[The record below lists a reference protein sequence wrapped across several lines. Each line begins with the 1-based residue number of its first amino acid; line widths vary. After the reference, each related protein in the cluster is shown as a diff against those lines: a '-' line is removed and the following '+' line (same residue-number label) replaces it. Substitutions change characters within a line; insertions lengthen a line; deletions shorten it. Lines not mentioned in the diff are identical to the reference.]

1 MTIDVLP
8 TEILVK
14 ILCKVKKCDHLSDT
28 KDFTSA
34 LTVSRRWSE
43 CASSAIWR
51 DVVLTSA
58 ISIDRFSGAL
68 SSLTATRVQC
78 LVIMI
83 TAEPTHP
90 DDEYVRILDQKYPR
104 VPWASAATKALS
116 ASLAQ
121 LADSLPDLS
130 SLRSFSL
137 SVRTQHGESRPFGF
151 LLDRK
156 DLSSIL
162 RQLPSSL
169 EDLELDTAGTERAAS
184 DADACHLCA
193 DIQKL
198 LLRLRHVRL
207 RLGMIC
213 RAMFPITDIGSGCE
227 GIDAQS
233 TEPVAVPPKLTSL
246 LINLHQLQDPSLCP
260 KDDAQ
265 PPPMPPQR
273 PTWLEQVPP
282 DARAHIAQIAQT
294 ALTLDKFPALVE
306 ARIID
311 GVLGEPGFCPAI
323 VDKHMMDNISYVSPH
338 SPVAGDGTQMLR
350 LRDAAGQDH
359 EHFGYGKFLAL
370 RVEGPS
376 WVETTEGFRFSRSF
390 SETAVAKERGYVYK
404 DIEMYE
410 GREEFLKRHR
420 AKPEFWFREK
430 KHGRWLIN
438 PAVVDGVGVVK
449 GGEIEPPLRDSEAH
463 DSDEEDY
470 FEDENDE

>member
-1 MTIDVLP
+1 MLP

-14 ILCKVKKCDHLSDT
+14 ILCKVKKCNHLSDT

-68 SSLTATRVQC
+68 SSLTARRVQC
-78 LVIMI
+78 LVIII

-90 DDEYVRILDQKYPR
+90 DDEYVRILNHKYPR

-227 GIDAQS
+227 GIDAQN
-233 TEPVAVPPKLTSL
+233 TKPVAVPPKLTSL

-260 KDDAQ
+260 KNDAQ

-273 PTWLEQVPP
+273 PTWLEQVPS

-311 GVLGEPGFCPAI
+311 GVLGEPGFCPAV
-323 VDKHMMDNISYVSPH
+323 VDKHMMRRTTSKMRMRSDLAGERQAVNSYDTVLVLLSQWKLYHRP
-338 SPVAGDGTQMLR
+338 SIFVGR
-350 LRDAAGQDH
+350 LLQSL
-359 EHFGYGKFLAL
+359 FGYQL
-370 RVEGPS
+370 RN
-376 WVETTEGFRFSRSF
+376 W
-390 SETAVAKERGYVYK
+390 
-404 DIEMYE
+404 
-410 GREEFLKRHR
+410 
-420 AKPEFWFREK
+420 
-430 KHGRWLIN
+430 
-438 PAVVDGVGVVK
+438 
-449 GGEIEPPLRDSEAH
+449 
-463 DSDEEDY
+463 
-470 FEDENDE
+470 